1 MTHGGIMKQ
10 KTLIGIGA
18 AAAVAM
24 ALATAYFASPFF
36 AATAL
41 VEAMRKGDQ
50 KKIEALVDF
59 PAVKDSLR
67 TQMTEVLT
75 DSMANDPEMRDN
87 PFAGMAVA
95 MVPAMVG
102 GAVDM
107 MVSPKGLSALA
118 EGQSAPMAAETRAPS
133 PAAEND
139 RPKHQFAYDSL
150 DRFRSSAVSQA
161 DPTQR
166 VSFIFERRNVFSWK
180 LVKVELP
187 SASLTHS
194 PQQP

>member
-1 MTHGGIMKQ
+1 MKQ
-10 KTLIGIGA
+10 KTLIGFGA
-18 AAAVAM
+18 AGAVVA
-24 ALATAYFASPFF
+24 ALAMAYFASPFF
-36 AATAL
+36 AASAL
-41 VEAMRKGDQ
+41 VDAMRKGDRQ
-50 KKIEALVDF
+50 KIEALVDF

-67 TQMTEVLT
+67 TQMTGVLT
-75 DSMANDPEMRDN
+75 ESMQSDPEMRDN
-87 PFAGMAVA
+87 PFAGMAMA

-118 EGQSAPMAAETRAPS
+118 SGHTA
-133 PAAEND
+133 PAAGEAPAAASETD

-150 DRFRSSAVSQA
+150 DRFRSSAVSQT

-187 SASLTHS
+187 VAALTPQ

>member
-1 MTHGGIMKQ
+1 MKQ
-10 KTLIGIGA
+10 KNLIGLGA
-18 AAAVAM
+18 AAAIVM

-36 AATAL
+36 AASAL
-41 VEAMRKGDQ
+41 VEAMRRGDQ

-75 DSMANDPEMRDN
+75 DSMTNDPEMRDN

-118 EGQSAPMAAETRAPS
+118 SGHTAPTAGEA
-133 PAAEND
+133 PAATSDAD
-139 RPKHQFAYDSL
+139 RPKHQFTYDSI
-150 DRFRSSAVSQA
+150 DRFRSSAVSQS
-161 DPTQR
+161 DPTQH

-187 SASLTHS
+187 TATLARQ

>member
-1 MTHGGIMKQ
+1 MKNT
-10 KTLIGIGA
+10 KLIAGAVGA
-18 AAAVAM
+18 AVIAF
-24 ALATAYFASPFF
+24 ATAYFTSPFF
-36 AATAL
+36 AASAL
-41 VEAMRKGDQ
+41 VEAMRKDDQ

-67 TQMTEVLT
+67 TQMTGVLT
-75 DSMANDPEMRDN
+75 ESMQNDPEMREN
-87 PFAGMAVA
+87 PFAGMAMA
-95 MVPAMVG
+95 MVPTMVG

-107 MVSPKGLSALA
+107 MASPRGLSALA
-118 EGQSAPMAAETRAPS
+118 EGQSAPMASDTSAPS
-133 PAAEND
+133 PAAESD

-187 SASLTHS
+187 VAALA
-194 PQQP
+194 QPTRQP